1 MVKKDLEN
9 IRADILN
16 LRSMLRQLEWYQS
29 IKYSVKSST
38 DFHAVRA
45 TGGKIYKDNIVEDI
59 DELQYCISIRILK
72 LLEKVNKAQIE
83 IQKIGGIEACILERR
98 YIEGMEWEEIGD
110 ELNYSIS
117 QVYKYHKNALKMIV
131 KESK

>member
-9 IRADILN
+9 IRSDILN
-16 LRSMLRQLEWYQS
+16 LKSMLRQLEWYQS

-59 DELQYCISIRILK
+59 DELQYCISKRIFK
-72 LLEKVNKAQIE
+72 LLEKVNEAQEE

-117 QVYKYHKNALKMIV
+117 QIYKYHKNALKMIV
-131 KESK
+131 KDSQ

>member
-16 LRSMLRQLEWYQS
+16 LKSMLRQLAWYQS

-38 DFHAVRA
+38 NYQGVRV

-59 DELQYCISIRILK
+59 DELQYCISKRIFK
-72 LLEKVNKAQIE
+72 LLEKVNKAQAA
-83 IQKIGGIEACILERR
+83 IQKIGGMEACILERR
-98 YIEGMEWEEIGD
+98 YIEGMEWVEIGE
-110 ELNYSIS
+110 ELNYSIA
-117 QVYKYHKNALKMIV
+117 QVYRYHKNGLKMIEN
-131 KESK
+131 ESQ